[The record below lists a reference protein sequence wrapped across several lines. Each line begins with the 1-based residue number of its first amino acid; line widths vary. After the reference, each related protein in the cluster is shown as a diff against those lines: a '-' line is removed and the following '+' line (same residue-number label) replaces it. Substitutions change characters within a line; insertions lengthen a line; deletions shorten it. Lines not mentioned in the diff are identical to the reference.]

1 MNLSR
6 RQMLATIGL
15 SLIATPALAR
25 SVRHDIDPYEEMLA
39 RNRLYVGA
47 LVQYK
52 EHKET
57 HIGTV
62 VDLSY
67 FQFDNQSMT
76 NYLKLTYCEHN
87 YVLVKFTSP
96 SEHWL
101 SIPAEKLMKLIW
113 TA

>member
-1 MNLSR
+1 
-6 RQMLATIGL
+6 MLATIGL
-15 SLIATPALAR
+15 SLVATPALAR

-39 RNRLYVGA
+39 RNRLYAGA

-62 VDLSY
+62 VDTTP
-67 FQFDNQSMT
+67 FQYDRIIINDIK
-76 NYLKLTYCEHN
+76 LKCCEYN
-87 YVLVKFTSP
+87 LVLVKFTSP
-96 SEHWL
+96 SEHWRA
-101 SIPAEKLMKLIW
+101 IPAEKLTKLVW